1 MLRVLMLLAAGSAF
15 AADYHELPATPQTIA
30 WGHYSAATPP
40 ALRIRSGD
48 RVAIRTVSGNPA
60 RLEQAG
66 LAPSRISAELRRV
79 YAELKDRGPGG
90 HLLTGPVY
98 IEGAEPGDTLEVR
111 IVDIRLPVDYAYTVF
126 RPGAGF
132 LPDDFPYYRMRVIDL
147 DRDRKVAKF
156 GSGVEVPLAPFFGS
170 MGVAPPE
177 ANGRIDSAPPW
188 MHAGNLDNRRLVAGA
203 KLFIPVHVKGALFQA
218 GDGHAAQGD
227 GEVCITALETSLD
240 GTFEFVVHKNRT
252 LRWPR
257 AETPTH
263 YIAMGLHP
271 DLTEA
276 TKLAVRE
283 AIDFLVT
290 ERKLSRDDA
299 YMLTSVGV
307 DLAIT
312 QLVDGT
318 KGVHAMIPKALFVP

>member
-1 MLRVLMLLAAGSAF
+1 MRSLCFLLAAAAF
-15 AADYHELPATPQTIA
+15 AADHKLDATPGNIA
-30 WGHYSAATPP
+30 WGHYFAGTKPV
-40 ALRIRSGD
+40 LRVRSGD
-48 RVAIRTVSGNPA
+48 TVAMRTVSGSPA

-66 LAPSRISAELRRV
+66 LAPARIQPELRAV
-79 YAELKDRGPGG
+79 SEQVKDRGPGG

-98 IEGAEPGDTLEVR
+98 IEEAEPGDVLEVR
-111 IVDIRLPVDYAYTVF
+111 ILEITLPVDYAYTVF

-132 LPDDFPYYRMRVIDL
+132 LPDEYPYYRMKVIPL
-147 DRDRKVAKF
+147 DREKNVARF
-156 GSGVEVPLAPFFGS
+156 AEGVNVPLAPFFGS

-188 MHAGNLDNRRLVAGA
+188 MHAGNLDNKRLVAGTR
-203 KLFIPVHVKGALFQA
+203 LLIPVHVKGALFQA

-240 GTFEFVVHKNRT
+240 GRFQFVVHKNKR

-263 YIAMGLHP
+263 YIAMGLHT

-290 ERKLSRDDA
+290 EKGISRDDA
-299 YMLTSVGV
+299 YMLTSVAV

-318 KGVHAMIPKALFVP
+318 KGVHAMIPKSLFAK